1 MNAKESN
8 AIIITGASRGIGA
21 ATAQLAA
28 AQGFSAAVNY
38 KSGRSEALEVVRSI
52 RERGGKAV
60 AIQADVAKEQ
70 DILRLFAEAERELG
84 AIRGLVNNAAVTG
97 GFARVEAVSS
107 PALEHLFAVN
117 VTGAIL
123 CAREA
128 VKRMSTRHG
137 GQGGAIVNISS
148 LAARTG
154 SPGEWVHYAASKG
167 AIDTFT
173 LGLAREVANQGIRVN
188 AVAPG
193 LVETGVSCC
202 QRRARQAGETEVDNS
217 DGTPRKTRGSRRGRG
232 VAAVTGNFVC
242 DGVNPGSGGRKMNSL
257 E

>member
-1 MNAKESN
+1 MNAKEAN
-8 AIIITGASRGIGA
+8 TVIITGASRGIGS

-28 AQGFSAAVNY
+28 AHGFSVAVNY
-38 KSGRSEALEVVRSI
+38 ESGHSEALEVVRSI
-52 RERGGKAV
+52 GERGGRAA
-60 AIQADVAKEQ
+60 AIQADIGREA

-84 AIRGLVNNAAVTG
+84 ALRGLVNNAGVTG
-97 GFARVEAVSS
+97 GFARLEAVSAQ
-107 PALEHLFAVN
+107 ALERMLAVN

-128 VKRMSTRHG
+128 IKRMSTRRG
-137 GQGGAIVNISS
+137 GLGGAIVNISS

-173 LGLAREVANQGIRVN
+173 LGLAREVATEGIRVN

-193 LVETGVSCC
+193 LVETGIH
-202 QRRARQAGETEVDNS
+202 AANGE
-217 DGTPRKTRGSRRGRG
+217 PGRLERLKSTIPMG
-232 VAAVTGNFVC
+232 RPGRPEEIAEAVVWLLSPAASYVTGSILEV
-242 DGVNPGSGGRKMNSL
+242 GGGR
-257 E
+257 

>member
-107 PALEHLFAVN
+107 QALEHLFAVN

-173 LGLAREVANQGIRVN
+173 LGLAREVANEGIRVN

-193 LVETGVSCC
+193 LVETGIH
-202 QRRARQAGETEVDNS
+202 AANGEPGRLERLKSTIPMGRPGRPEEVAEAVVWLLS
-217 DGTPRKTRGSRRGRG
+217 PATSY
-232 VAAVTGNFVC
+232 VTGSILEV
-242 DGVNPGSGGRKMNSL
+242 GGGR
-257 E
+257 

>member
-1 MNAKESN
+1 MSEPMNAKQAN
-8 AIIITGASRGIGA
+8 TVIITGASRGIGA
-21 ATAQLAA
+21 ATARLAA
-28 AQGFSAAVNY
+28 AHGFSVVVNY
-38 KSGRSEALEVVRSI
+38 ASGRSEALEVVRRI
-52 RERGGKAV
+52 GEQGGKAV

-84 AIRGLVNNAAVTG
+84 AVHGLVNNAAVTG
-97 GFARVEAVSS
+97 GFSRVEDVSAQ
-107 PALEHLFAVN
+107 ALEQLFAVN

-167 AIDTFT
+167 AIDSFT
-173 LGLAREVANQGIRVN
+173 MGLAREVATEEIRVN

-193 LVETGVSCC
+193 LVETGIH
-202 QRRARQAGETEVDNS
+202 AANGEPGRLDRLKPTIPMGRPGRPEEVAEAVIWLLS
-217 DGTPRKTRGSRRGRG
+217 P
-232 VAAVTGNFVC
+232 AASYVTGSILEV
-242 DGVNPGSGGRKMNSL
+242 GGGR
-257 E
+257 